1 MKLFSILQ
9 TPIPEN
15 QIRQLCLVV
24 REVFLQQPMLLELE
38 APVHIAGDIHGQ
50 FQDLLRHFDK
60 SGYPPDANYLFLG
73 DYVDRGKESIE
84 TICLLFA
91 YKIKYPENFFLL
103 RGNHECAGLN
113 RIYGFYDECKR
124 KYSVKLWKS
133 FVDVFNCLPVGKDM
147 KCFGLPKTLWVCC
160 PQQKLET
167 DY

>member
-1 MKLFSILQ
+1 MFFHARVLWGSKCNRGQNVCELF
-9 TPIPEN
+9 
-15 QIRQLCLVV
+15 
-24 REVFLQQPMLLELE
+24 E

-84 TICLLFA
+84 TMCLLLA

-113 RIYGFYDECKR
+113 R
-124 KYSVKLWKS
+124 
-133 FVDVFNCLPVGKDM
+133 
-147 KCFGLPKTLWVCC
+147 
-160 PQQKLET
+160 
-167 DY
+167 